1 MSGATLLPRWLRIT
15 AVVGV
20 ALLALPIIGLLVD
33 VRWGGL
39 VTTLTSPSALIALRL
54 SLVTALAATA
64 LALLV
69 GLPVALWMA
78 RSETGS
84 VLLRIVRTLVLLPLV
99 LPPVVGG
106 IALLSTYGRRGL
118 VAPLADVLGI
128 DIAFT
133 TLAVVLAQTF
143 VAAPFLILTVEGAL
157 RARGTAYEATA
168 LTLGAGPT
176 RTLATITLPLLAHGL
191 GAGLVLTFARA
202 LGEFGATIT
211 FAGSLQGTTRTLP
224 LEIYLTREID
234 QDSAVALSLL
244 LMVVAAVVVAF
255 AYRSPGA
262 DGLRRSLGARSRP
275 ADSAPVGA
283 VTAPAPT
290 PAVPA
295 GTDSDPGTTVPEGAE
310 DSTTHRG
317 ATSEPDTHRGATP
330 APASVIPAPTAAAP
344 ALDAHVVVPER
355 GVDVAFHVPAGQ
367 TLAIIGANGSGKSTV
382 LDTLA
387 GLVPSS
393 SGHLHLG
400 GRTLAGPDVR
410 APQPPHRRG
419 ITRLGQDP
427 LLFPH
432 LSLQRNVAFGLRAAG
447 TDRARAQE
455 QAHQWLDRVGLAH
468 LSDRRPDQVS
478 GGQAQR
484 AGVARALAARP
495 ELSLWDEPFAAL
507 DVDAAPRLRDLLA
520 GHLAGRTAV
529 VVTHDL
535 ADVRALADRVL
546 VLDRG
551 RVVQDVS
558 AEEFLRS
565 PSAGFAQRL
574 TAGERVPRSKAGE

>member
-1 MSGATLLPRWLRIT
+1 MRGATLLPRWLRVA

-20 ALLALPIIGLLVD
+20 ALLALPILGLLTAVD
-33 VRWGGL
+33 RAAL
-39 VTTLTSPSALIALRL
+39 VPTLTSPSALIALRL

-64 LALLV
+64 LSLLV
-69 GLPVALWMA
+69 GLPVALLMA
-78 RSETGS
+78 RSDPGS

-133 TLAVVLAQTF
+133 TVAVVLAQTF

-157 RARGTAYEATA
+157 SSRGTAYEATA

-176 RTLATITLPLLAHGL
+176 RTLATVTLPLLAQGL

-224 LEIYLTREID
+224 LEIYLAREID
-234 QDSAVALSLL
+234 QDSAVAMSLL

-262 DGLRRSLGARSRP
+262 DGFRRSLGARPRP
-275 ADSAPVGA
+275 AGGAPAEEGVVPEGTGTGPGVAASHQSTAIAAPHDVGA
-283 VTAPAPT
+283 APAPATPAPIVTAPA
-290 PAVPA
+290 
-295 GTDSDPGTTVPEGAE
+295 
-310 DSTTHRG
+310 
-317 ATSEPDTHRGATP
+317 
-330 APASVIPAPTAAAP
+330 APS
-344 ALDAHVVVPER
+344 LDAHVDVPER
-355 GVDVAFHVPAGQ
+355 GVDVTVHIPAGQ

-387 GLVPSS
+387 GLVPSTG
-393 SGHLHLG
+393 GHLHLG
-400 GRTLAGPDVR
+400 GRTLAGPGLR
-410 APQPPHRRG
+410 TPLPPHRRG
-419 ITRLGQDP
+419 ITRLGQVP

-432 LSLQRNVAFGLRAAG
+432 LSLRRNVAFGLRASG
-447 TDRARAQE
+447 TDRATARK
-455 QAHQWLDRVGLAH
+455 QADQWLDRVGLAH
-468 LSDRRPDQVS
+468 LAERRPDQVS

-484 AGVARALAARP
+484 AAVARALAARP

-507 DVDAAPRLRDLLA
+507 DVDAAPRLRELLA
-520 GHLAGRTAV
+520 RHLAGRTAV

-551 RVVQDVS
+551 RVIQDVTT
-558 AEEFLRS
+558 EEFLRS

-574 TAGERVPRSKAGE
+574 TAEQRIPGSRQ